1 MQTARATLIP
11 SPAGETQPAP
21 RFHPL
26 RWGAFGLALVAF
38 VVLALA
44 AHSVPYFPFDLQAA
58 RAVQGLPAPWFHTAM
73 MAVSWPGF
81 PPQAPVFVGVVV
93 LGYVAARRRWEALY
107 IAASG
112 VGIAALGQ
120 LVKMLVDRPRPPT
133 DLIRVWDPGL
143 NQAGWSFP
151 AGHVESFMAVL
162 GFIFFLAYL
171 SRGGRLR
178 RAAVLLFT
186 GALIILIGVS
196 RVDSGDH
203 WLSDVIGGYLLGG
216 LWLTVLITIYRR
228 HRLRAPERA
237 RGG

>member
-1 MQTARATLIP
+1 
-11 SPAGETQPAP
+11 
-21 RFHPL
+21 
-26 RWGAFGLALVAF
+26 
-38 VVLALA
+38 
-44 AHSVPYFPFDLQAA
+44 
-58 RAVQGLPAPWFHTAM
+58 M